1 MKDIHEVLRQKESD
15 LARVSHEVESL
26 QLVTTL
32 LSDEQPSL
40 EPTGKQTTSE
50 ENSSEKRQ
58 SLQATGTD
66 GLFSSVNAGSRPR
79 FWEILKRKA

>member
-26 QLVTTL
+26 QLVATL
-32 LSDEQPSL
+32 LSDESL
-40 EPTGKQTTSE
+40 STEPTEKQATSENTSE
-50 ENSSEKRQ
+50 ERQ

-66 GLFSSVNAGSRPR
+66 GLFSSVNAGSRSR